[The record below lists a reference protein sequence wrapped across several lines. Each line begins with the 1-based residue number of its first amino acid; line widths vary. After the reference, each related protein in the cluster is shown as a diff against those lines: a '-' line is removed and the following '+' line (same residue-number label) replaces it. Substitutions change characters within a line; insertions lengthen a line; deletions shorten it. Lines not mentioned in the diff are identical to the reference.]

1 MGEGVI
7 NAAIQDM
14 DHPCLEAAFSIRFG
28 ENFNQ
33 GLEFR
38 ISHGMQHGFTVRKVM

>member
-1 MGEGVI
+1 LGEGVI
-7 NAAIQDM
+7 DAAIHDM
-14 DHPCLEAAFSIRFG
+14 DHPYLEAEFSIRLG

-38 ISHGMQHGFTVRKVM
+38 INHGMQHGFTVRKVM